1 PRTDRFASPGETF
14 FPKLTQSQLPPQLTS
29 QPTASKYARPS
40 QFQFP
45 EPHLNPIA
53 HTCGNGVV
61 VRKQAHRGVLL
72 PVFVEYRQALSPCF
86 FLLVV
91 DLSQI
96 QHRSLCRATRREP
109 TIFHNAEIPM
119 DLPVLLALRA
129 SQKHPLAQC
138 QNLSG

>member
-1 PRTDRFASPGETF
+1 MPVQINLTARCNQPIHDEQLQYFFPTDRFASLDKTF
-14 FPKLTQSQLPPQLTS
+14 LPKLIQSQLPPQLTS

-72 PVFVEYRQALSPCF
+72 LVFVEYGQAL
-86 FLLVV
+86 
-91 DLSQI
+91 
-96 QHRSLCRATRREP
+96 
-109 TIFHNAEIPM
+109 
-119 DLPVLLALRA
+119 
-129 SQKHPLAQC
+129 
-138 QNLSG
+138 